1 VDPQTAV
8 DNPLL
13 ALLDEVG
20 AACAEADRGDLGA
33 RVAARRAR
41 IADPFV
47 AVVVAGEYKTG
58 KSSLVNVLVGADLC
72 PVDEDIATAV
82 PTIVRYAPETTISVR
97 RAAPESPESPE
108 SPDGPED
115 PDGPDGD
122 QSGVTVTESI
132 AGDLATYVSDRP
144 ASSARLDEPPG
155 GAVQAVIVGMPSP
168 LLREGLVLV
177 DTPGVGG
184 LVSQYTVATLAS
196 LSMADAALFV
206 SDATQEYTAPELDF
220 LASARRACPIIV
232 PVLTKIDIAAEWDKI
247 RHLDQLWLEQAGL
260 DSPVLATSAALALR
274 GQREQRRDLE
284 DESGFAPLLATLRGV
299 LQLAREAMATDAAAE
314 VHGVIAQLA
323 APVRAERDAIE
334 NPLVVVAGL
343 ERAEERGR
351 RLDSDR
357 AEWLTI
363 LDDGLSDL
371 EDRVEVEVSARLRTV
386 AADARQTMAT
396 SDPAVH
402 WDEFEAALGRQVASE
417 MAAVS
422 ATLLDATQVIAQR
435 IAEHFAEHEAA
446 IAPALTTTL
455 APALAVEAS
464 VGLGIATKFE
474 WRGVLLEAGWGGLE
488 GLAAIGSI
496 LTFTS
501 ISLFNPFALAI
512 GVFVGGKTL
521 RQARKRELQR
531 RREQAIDAIDRY
543 LDDASQA
550 ADRQWRASL
559 RTIRREL
566 RTAYQRRAEEL
577 HRSTRDSLDGAR
589 RSVVAADGDRAV
601 RLGQL
606 AGRLARLQQLDD
618 RATGLGLAATAT
630 TPPPPPPGRAP

>member
-1 VDPQTAV
+1 VDPQGAV
-8 DNPLL
+8 VDALL
-13 ALLDEVG
+13 ALLDDVA
-20 AACAEADRGDLGA
+20 AACADADRGDLGK
-33 RVAARRAR
+33 RMAARRAR

-82 PTIVRYAPETTISVR
+82 PTIVRYASETTISVR
-97 RAAPESPESPE
+97 RASPEETGSDASVP
-108 SPDGPED
+108 PDSE
-115 PDGPDGD
+115 
-122 QSGVTVTESI
+122 VVAI
-132 AGDLATYVSDRP
+132 GDLAKYVSDRP
-144 ASSARLDEPPG
+144 ASTPRPDEPPG

-206 SDATQEYTAPELDF
+206 SEATQEYTAPELEF
-220 LASARRACPIIV
+220 LSSARRACPIIV

-247 RHLDQLWLEQAGL
+247 RHLDQLWLEQAGA

-274 GQREQRRDLE
+274 GRREQRRDLE
-284 DESGFAPLLATLRGV
+284 DESGFGPLLARLRGV
-299 LQLAREAMATDAAAE
+299 LQVARETMATDAVAE
-314 VHGVIAQLA
+314 VHGVVAQLA

-334 NPLVVVAGL
+334 NPLTVVADL

-371 EDRVEVEVSARLRTV
+371 EDRIEVEVSARLRSV
-386 AADARQTMAT
+386 AADAHQTMAT
-396 SDPAVH
+396 SDPAAH

-417 MAAVS
+417 MAAIS
-422 ATLLDATQVIAQR
+422 AVLLDATQVIAGR
-435 IAEHFAEHEAA
+435 IGEHFADHEAA
-446 IAPALTTTL
+446 MAPALTSTL

-464 VGLGIATKFE
+464 VGFGIPTKFE

-531 RREQAIDAIDRY
+531 RREQAIEAIDRY
-543 LDDASQA
+543 LEDASQA

-577 HRSTRDSLDGAR
+577 HRSTRDSLEGAR
-589 RSVVAADGDRAV
+589 RSAAVADRDRAG
-601 RLGQL
+601 RLERL

-618 RATGLGLAATAT
+618 RATGLGRAAAT
-630 TPPPPPPGRAP
+630 PGDLP